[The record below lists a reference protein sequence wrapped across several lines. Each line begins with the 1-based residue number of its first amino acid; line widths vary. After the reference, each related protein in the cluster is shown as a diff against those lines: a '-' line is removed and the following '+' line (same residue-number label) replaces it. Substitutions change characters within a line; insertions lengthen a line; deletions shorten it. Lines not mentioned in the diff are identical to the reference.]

1 MTLVLHGRL
10 PGLRWATAMIAT
22 DGGRGIAGGWQRR
35 GVLRSEF
42 VDVDAGTDTSI
53 LSRVAAGDAAAMRAC
68 IDRYGPLVWQ
78 LAWRMLPS
86 REEIDDA
93 VQEVFVSLWEHAERY
108 SPEFGEELTFVA
120 MIARR
125 RLIDRGRRMGNRRR
139 LRERAE
145 ARIAASPDLPGVRA
159 VTGAAPEDPTRAVAD
174 AEEVR
179 RVREAMQQLPERQRE
194 VLELALATG
203 ASHAELAEQLE
214 MPLGT
219 VKTLIRRGILRVREL
234 LTPGDAIAVAKGGP
248 S

>member
-10 PGLRWATAMIAT
+10 PGPWSAAAFGAAGSLRAVA
-22 DGGRGIAGGWQRR
+22 DRRRRR
-35 GVLRSEF
+35 GPLRS
-42 VDVDAGTDTSI
+42 VLVDADVESDSSI
-53 LSRVAAGDAAAMRAC
+53 LTRVAAGDAAAMRAC
-68 IDRYGPLVWQ
+68 IDRYGGLVWQ

-93 VQEVFVSLWEHAERY
+93 VQEVFVSLWEHADRY
-108 SPEFGEELTFVA
+108 TPEFGEELTFVA

-139 LRERAE
+139 LHARAE
-145 ARIAASPDLPGVRA
+145 ERIAASPELPGVRA
-159 VTGAAPEDPTRAVAD
+159 VTGAAPEDPTRAVAE

-179 RVREAMQQLPERQRE
+179 RVRAVMEQLPERQRT
-194 VLELALATG
+194 VLEMALSTG
-203 ASHAELAEQLE
+203 ASHAELAEQLQ

-234 LTPGDAIAVAKGGP
+234 LAAADGLATAKGGP

>member
-1 MTLVLHGRL
+1 M
-10 PGLRWATAMIAT
+10 
-22 DGGRGIAGGWQRR
+22 
-35 GVLRSEF
+35 
-42 VDVDAGTDTSI
+42 
-53 LSRVAAGDAAAMRAC
+53 
-68 IDRYGPLVWQ
+68 
-78 LAWRMLPS
+78 
-86 REEIDDA
+86 
-93 VQEVFVSLWEHAERY
+93 
-108 SPEFGEELTFVA
+108 
-120 MIARR
+120 
-125 RLIDRGRRMGNRRR
+125 
-139 LRERAE
+139 
-145 ARIAASPDLPGVRA
+145 RA